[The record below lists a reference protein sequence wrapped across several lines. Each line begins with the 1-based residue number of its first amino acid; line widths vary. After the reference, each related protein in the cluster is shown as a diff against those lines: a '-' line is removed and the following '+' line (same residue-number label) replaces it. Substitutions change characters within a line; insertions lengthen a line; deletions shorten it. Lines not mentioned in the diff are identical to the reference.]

1 MTKPTIKI
9 NKIKR
14 NREVRGLT
22 RKSPNGC
29 VSAMFAGT
37 VANECVHEWVGFV
50 VISVDDF
57 KTVTNGLGMWLSVTV
72 VFLQIGDGW
81 LLTELNRRRMEI
93 IDDGWLL
100 KELNRRQFDLKNLGF
115 FGAYRRAWFFSFLTK
130 MRSISWVLK

>member
-1 MTKPTIKI
+1 MTKPAIKI

-29 VSAMFAGT
+29 VLAMVAGT

-72 VFLQIGDGW
+72 GFLQDRKS
-81 LLTELNRRRMEI
+81 TRLNSSHVVTSRMPSS
-93 IDDGWLL
+93 
-100 KELNRRQFDLKNLGF
+100 
-115 FGAYRRAWFFSFLTK
+115 A
-130 MRSISWVLK
+130 